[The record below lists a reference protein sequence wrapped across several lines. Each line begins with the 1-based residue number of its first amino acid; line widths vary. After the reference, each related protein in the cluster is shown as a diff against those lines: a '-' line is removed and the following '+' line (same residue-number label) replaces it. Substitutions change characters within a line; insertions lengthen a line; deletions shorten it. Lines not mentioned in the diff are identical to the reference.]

1 MGVRY
6 EEKPAGFPSSAG
18 RLRRRACS
26 FSAVGIIEMALR
38 GPQRIPKKGWEG
50 VRDGCPVD
58 PASPPRQRSGEV
70 EAVNFAQGLQVMAE

>member
-38 GPQRIPKKGWEG
+38 ATFGGGIEG
-50 VRDGCPVD
+50 YGTAGMN
-58 PASPPRQRSGEV
+58 PAWPPRRRDQAGSGEV